1 MRALSG
7 PSRTIVAM
15 AALGFVL
22 TTAGCAQVADLQSRR
37 ALKQAHAAYQ
47 GQHYAEAAKLYEEAL
62 SHNPNIAE
70 AHFYLANSYDQQY
83 KPSRKGEPEND
94 ALLDKAVQHY
104 QTAADQ
110 LQNAPEPERK
120 QLGQLSLDYLVATY
134 GPDKLADPA
143 KQEPIIQRMIQ
154 LDPNEPKNYW
164 KLAQVYAD
172 AGAYAEAE
180 QMYLKARD
188 VKPND
193 PEVYLQMAG
202 YYSRQ
207 GELTKMFEALEKRAE
222 LEPNNPEAFQMIAG
236 YYEEAARN
244 DTRLTDDQRRDY
256 IQKGLAA
263 SERALKLNAEY
274 VDALVYRNI
283 LLRHQARMTKDQA
296 EIKRLIDEADTL
308 KLKAEELRKKQAGA
322 PAAPAQ

>member
-7 PSRTIVAM
+7 PSRTVVAM
-15 AALGFVL
+15 AALGFMF
-22 TTAGCAQVADLQSRR
+22 TAVGCGQVADLQSRR

-47 GQHYAEAAKLYEEAL
+47 GQNYIEAAKLYEEAL
-62 SHNPNIAE
+62 SHNPDIPE

-94 ALLDKAVQHY
+94 ALLAKAVEHY
-104 QTAADQ
+104 QTAADR
-110 LQNAPEPERK
+110 LQAAPEPERK

-143 KQEPIIQRMIQ
+143 KQEPIIQKMIE

-180 QMYLKARD
+180 QMYLKARE
-188 VKPND
+188 VKPSD

-202 YYSRQ
+202 FYSRQ
-207 GELTKMFEALEKRAE
+207 GELPKMFEALEKRAE

-236 YYEEAARN
+236 YYEEAARV
-244 DTRLTDDQRRDY
+244 DTRLTDEVRMEY
-256 IQKGLAA
+256 IQKGIAA
-263 SERALKLNAEY
+263 SDQAIKLNAEY
-274 VDALVYRNI
+274 ADAIIYKNI
-283 LLRHQARMTKDQA
+283 LLRHQARLIKDPA
-296 EIKRLIDEADTL
+296 EQKRLIEEANVL
-308 KLKAEELRKKQAGA
+308 QKKAEELRKKQAGT
-322 PAAPAQ
+322 PAQ